1 MQQVETKKYRAEEQL
16 ANRLHLS
23 LFPLNLIIGHHVEGN
38 VLMLIVSLDH
48 PLLATSLLEKCKG
61 KEAPRLEQTQL

>member
-1 MQQVETKKYRAEEQL
+1 METKKYRAEEQL
-16 ANRLHLS
+16 ANRLLHLS
-23 LFPLNLIIGHHVEGN
+23 LFPLNLIIGHHVSNVEGN

-61 KEAPRLEQTQL
+61 KEAPRLE

>member
-16 ANRLHLS
+16 ANRLLHLS
-23 LFPLNLIIGHHVEGN
+23 LFPLNLIVGHHVEGN

-61 KEAPRLEQTQL
+61 KEAPRLE

>member
-1 MQQVETKKYRAEEQL
+1 M
-16 ANRLHLS
+16 
-23 LFPLNLIIGHHVEGN
+23 EGN

-61 KEAPRLEQTQL
+61 KEAPRLEFSNL